1 MTRSR
6 TRGADGIDDSSGSRA
21 MKLKTAQSFSSEL
34 QALVTAAHARL
45 TASHAVERLW
55 ARDHRLWKEDP
66 TDITNRLGWLTI
78 VGEMKAHA
86 EELHVFA
93 NSVKDR
99 GIRDVVLLGMGG
111 SSLGPEVLRASFG
124 SSRGFPRLWVLD
136 STIPGWVR
144 QVTEAIDPARSLF
157 ILASKSGGTIEVL
170 SLFAHFWKLVHQTP
184 GHQGG
189 EQFIAITDPGTGL
202 EKLAAEHR
210 FGRVFTSPADI
221 GGRYSVLSY
230 FGLVPAALMGIDVA
244 QLLARAAMM
253 VRICQVQTPLAHN
266 PGADLGAAMASLAQ
280 AGRNKVTIIAAPQIA
295 AFGLWAEQLL
305 AESTGKEGT
314 GLIPV
319 ANEPSVSAKAYGQD
333 RLFVYLRLKDD
344 QNRPLDQ
351 QVAKLGREGHPVL
364 TVTLQDRYD
373 LGAEFFRWEVATA
386 VAGHLLGIQPFDQP
400 NVQESKDNT
409 ARVLKTVQATGK
421 LPKQVTVT
429 PAKAAAQL
437 KRHCRPGIYVAILA
451 YTTPSP
457 KMEQTLRALRRAL
470 VSHHHVTTTA
480 GYGPRYLHSTGQ
492 LHKGGPKN
500 GIFLQLIDQMSP
512 DLATPGAAFTFA
524 TLARAQAAGDIQA
537 LHAHGR
543 EAIVMPLGK
552 NPFAAIQALTKSLA
566 PRTKARPST
575 STRSKSRGTS
585 KK

>member
-1 MTRSR
+1 MTRSK
-6 TRGADGIDDSSGSRA
+6 TGVEEVTEDSKGTRA
-21 MKLKTAQSFSSEL
+21 MKLKTARSFSSEL
-34 QALVTAAHARL
+34 QVRVTAAYAQL

-55 ARDHRLWKEDP
+55 AHDHRLWKQDP
-66 TDITNRLGWLTI
+66 TNITNRLGWLSI
-78 VGEMKAHA
+78 VDDMKNRT
-86 EELHVFA
+86 EELRTFA
-93 NSVKDR
+93 SSVKDR

-124 SSRGFPRLWVLD
+124 SSRSFPRLWVLD

-144 QVTEAIDPARSLF
+144 QVTQAIDPERSLF

-170 SLFAHFWKLVHQTP
+170 SLFAHFWELVHQTP
-184 GHQGG
+184 GHRRG
-189 EQFIAITDPGTGL
+189 EQFLAITDPGTGL
-202 EKLAAEHR
+202 EKLAAEHQFWR
-210 FGRVFTSPADI
+210 IFSSPADI

-230 FGLVPAALMGIDVA
+230 FGLVPAALLGIDVA

-253 VRICQVQTPLAHN
+253 ARICQIQTPLAHN
-266 PGADLGAAMASLAQ
+266 PGADLGATMASLAQ
-280 AGRNKVTIIAAPQIA
+280 AGRNKVTIITSPQIA

-319 ANEPSVSAKAYGQD
+319 ANEPIVSSTAYGPD
-333 RLFVYLRLKDD
+333 RLFVYLRLKND
-344 QNRPLDQ
+344 QNRPSDR
-351 QVAKLGREGHPVL
+351 QVAKLARQGLPVL
-364 TVTLQDRYD
+364 TLTLQDRYD
-373 LGAEFFRWEVATA
+373 LAAEFFRWEVATA

-409 ARVLKTVQATGK
+409 ARVLKTVQSTGK
-421 LPKQVTVT
+421 LPKQTTVT

-437 KRHCRPGIYVAILA
+437 KRQCRPGIYVAILA
-451 YTTPSP
+451 YTTPSS
-457 KMEQTLRALRRAL
+457 KMEQALRSLRRAL

-492 LHKGGPKN
+492 LHKGGPN
-500 GIFLQLIDQMSP
+500 SGLFLQLIDSMSP
-512 DLATPGAAFTFA
+512 DLAIPGATFTFA

-537 LHAHGR
+537 LHAHDR

-552 NPFAAIQALTKSLA
+552 NPLAAIQALTKSLA
-566 PRTKARPST
+566 PRTKARRAIT
-575 STRSKSRGTS
+575 RRSKSTS